1 MPQSILINSFEANSR
16 SSFMIFIVGSKVF
29 LKQKYAQRL
38 LTRKHKHLYWNTIL
52 MPPYTTCN
60 AVAHVYAV
68 QPIAEFHQHA
78 RLVHLFSI
86 QSEYLSSTDKELSR
100 DEND

>member
-1 MPQSILINSFEANSR
+1 
-16 SSFMIFIVGSKVF
+16 
-29 LKQKYAQRL
+29 
-38 LTRKHKHLYWNTIL
+38 

-60 AVAHVYAV
+60 AVAHVYVV